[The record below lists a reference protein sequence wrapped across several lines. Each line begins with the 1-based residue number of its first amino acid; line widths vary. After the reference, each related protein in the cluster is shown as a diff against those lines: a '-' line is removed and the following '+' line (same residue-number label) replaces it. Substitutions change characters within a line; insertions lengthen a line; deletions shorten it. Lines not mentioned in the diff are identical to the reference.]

1 MINFE
6 RDAFDDMNTEQKVAF
21 VNSLVKKNLKLTP
34 EEMKYLVPNNREA
47 YFYNRVRTSDWL
59 EDYEFNAMSDREKE
73 IYIWNKRFLQ
83 KADLARLPEKLQK
96 EYISKTITSG
106 VQLTP
111 EEFNLLA
118 NDEFRAYYAKEKIK
132 YAIDTTFTAEELA
145 YLDSKDQKQY
155 INTLTRLGLAPNPD
169 EVAVFK
175 PEALRYLQVNNS
187 LNEVRSIIQ
196 QEIRKILM

>member
-1 MINFE
+1 MINFY
-6 RDAFDDMNTEQKVAF
+6 RDTFEDMNTEEKVAF
-21 VNSLVKKNLKLTP
+21 VNDLVKKNTKLTK
-34 EEMKYLVPNNREA
+34 EEIKYLVPNNREA

-96 EYISKTITSG
+96 EFISKTITSG

-111 EEFNLLA
+111 EEFDLLA
-118 NDEFRAYYAKEKIK
+118 NEELRAYYAKEKIK
-132 YAIDTTFTAEELA
+132 YAIDTTFTAQELA
-145 YLDSKDQKQY
+145 YLDADDQKQY

-169 EVAVFK
+169 EIKVFR
-175 PEALRYLQVNNS
+175 PEALRYLETNRS
-187 LNEVRSIIQ
+187 LNEIRSIIQ
-196 QEIRKILM
+196 QELRKILS

>member
-1 MINFE
+1 MINFQ
-6 RDAFDDMNTEQKVAF
+6 RDRFNDMTTEQKIAF
-21 VNSLVKKNLKLTP
+21 VNDLVVKNTKLT
-34 EEMKYLVPNNREA
+34 EEEIQYLVPNNRGA

-83 KADLARLPEKLQK
+83 KADLVRLPEELQK

-118 NDEFRAYYAKEKIK
+118 NDKIRRYYAKEKIK
-132 YAIDTTFTAEELA
+132 FSIDTTFTAQELL
-145 YLDSKDQKQY
+145 YLDADDQMQY
-155 INTLTRLGLAPNPD
+155 LNTLNRLGLAPNPD
-169 EVAVFK
+169 EVLALK
-175 PEALRYLQVNNS
+175 PEALRYHKSQKT
-187 LNEVRSIIQ
+187 LNEIKSIIK
-196 QEIRKILM
+196 EELRKIL

>member
-1 MINFE
+1 MINFQ
-6 RDAFDDMNTEQKVAF
+6 RDRFEEMTTEQKIAF
-21 VNSLVKKNLKLTP
+21 VNDLVVKNTKLT
-34 EEMKYLVPNNREA
+34 EEEIQYLVPNNREA

-96 EYISKTITSG
+96 EYIGKTITSG

-118 NDEFRAYYAKEKIK
+118 NDKLRRYYAKEKIK
-132 YAIDTTFTAEELA
+132 FSIDTTFTAEELV
-145 YLDSKDQKQY
+145 YLDADDQMQY
-155 INTLTRLGLAPNPD
+155 LNTLNRLGLAPNPD
-169 EVAVFK
+169 EVLTLK
-175 PEALRYLQVNNS
+175 PEALRYHKSQKT
-187 LNEVRSIIQ
+187 LNEIKSIIK
-196 QEIRKILM
+196 EELRKIL